1 MKTINIESDLQ
12 TILPIDNIETIDNY
26 QDLISIVRF
35 QHSFSNSSS
44 HINAVNTE
52 DKKLM
57 PADLIEVSTFIM
69 ILVEKGNAEISL
81 DYKTYHIT
89 SDKMAFIIPN
99 HLFRIYNMSSDFIAK
114 VLTIDRSF
122 FEEVMQEINSSF
134 NYISFKRNPV
144 VKLELNENADL
155 QKVFL
160 LLQEKI
166 RSHTHFFYKELIR
179 NITETLLLEFLN
191 VLAKKKNDFI
201 HTMFSRQED
210 LVDKFFKLLA
220 KHAKEQHLLSFYAD
234 KLFITPKYL
243 TVILKKLTGKTGS
256 KWISDT
262 LVFEAKKLIK
272 SPSSNIQEVA
282 YALNFNDQSA
292 FRRFFKKSMG
302 ISPIIYRR
310 SEYLG

>member
-1 MKTINIESDLQ
+1 MSTVDAKNVLKTF
-12 TILPIDNIETIDNY
+12 LPIDNPETIDNF

-35 QHSFSNSSS
+35 QQSFSHSSS
-44 HINAVNTE
+44 RINAVNTE
-52 DKKLM
+52 NQQLI
-57 PADLIEVSTFIM
+57 PADLIDVNAFIM

-81 DYKTYHIT
+81 DHKTYHIT
-89 SDKMAFIIPN
+89 SEKMAFIIPN
-99 HLFRIYNMSSDFIAK
+99 HLFRIYNMSSDFIAR
-114 VLTIDRSF
+114 VLMIDRSF
-122 FEEVMQEINSSF
+122 FEEIMQKINSSF
-134 NYISFKRNPV
+134 NYISFKRNPIV
-144 VKLELNENADL
+144 RLELNENADL
-155 QKVFL
+155 QKVL
-160 LLQEKI
+160 LSFQEKI
-166 RSHTHFFYKELIR
+166 RLHTHFFYKELIH
-179 NITETLLLEFLN
+179 NTTETLLLEFLN
-191 VLAKKKNDFI
+191 VLARKKNDFI

-220 KHAKEQHLLSFYAD
+220 NHAKEQHLLSFYAD

-243 TVILKKLTGKTGS
+243 SVILKKLTGKTGS

-310 SEYLG
+310 S